1 MGKNQNLNN
10 RPSYVAKLPKTDHNL
25 SHDFSFTASTG
36 HLLPIDQQIMNV
48 GERITYTPHIFAR
61 SNPLLSAAMAD
72 VDVYVDLFFVPMQ
85 MLLLLGILCV
95 GKRMILFLQCGRKL
109 LQVVV

>member
-72 VDVYVDLFFVPMQ
+72 VDVYVDSFFVPHADA
-85 MLLLLGILCV
+85 LYRLGFCRWQTNDPLSS
-95 GKRMILFLQCGRKL
+95 FLAGCF
-109 LQVVV
+109 